1 MIELTVESLL
11 ILLEEEPLPKPIK
24 ITP

>member
-24 ITP
+24 VTL